1 MLKIKRTLDIMITI
15 LLLFLMCYPIMDSQ
29 IHEIL
34 GVMMMI
40 CFIIHHVLNRQWY
53 HSLLK
58 GHYPLLRKIIL
69 IINTLLFIDLILVFI
84 SGLTMSDIFP
94 FFNFIRAS
102 TARRLH
108 MSLTHWSFILMAI
121 HLGLHLQSMLIPI
134 QKRIKKS
141 HFPHILMYIPY
152 VLAIYG
158 IIMFINYQW
167 VDYLFILNEFL
178 FFNPS
183 ITLPRMMLDIF
194 SIFLFFTILTY
205 IFIKYLMKRK

>member
-1 MLKIKRTLDIMITI
+1 MLKIRRTLDIIMTM
-15 LLLFLMCYPIMDSQ
+15 LLLLLMCYPTMDSQ

-34 GVMMMI
+34 GVTMI
-40 CFIIHHVLNRQWY
+40 VCFIIHHILNRLWY
-53 HSLLK
+53 HSLFK
-58 GHYPLLRKIIL
+58 GHYPLLRKIIV

-134 QKRIKKS
+134 QKRIKK
-141 HFPHILMYIPY
+141 FHILMYIPY

-158 IIMFINYQW
+158 MIMFINYQW
-167 VDYLFILNEFL
+167 IDYLLILNEFL

-205 IFIKYLMKRK
+205 IFIKYLMQRR

>member
-1 MLKIKRTLDIMITI
+1 MLKIKRILDIMMTI
-15 LLLFLMCYPIMDSQ
+15 LLLLLMCYPTMDSQ
-29 IHEIL
+29 IHEML
-34 GVMMMI
+34 GVTMII
-40 CFIIHHVLNRQWY
+40 CFIIHHILNRQWY
-53 HSLLK
+53 LTLFK
-58 GHYPLLRKIIL
+58 GQYSLLRKIII
-69 IINTLLFIDLILVFI
+69 IINILLFIDLILVFI

-102 TARRLH
+102 TARRFH

-121 HLGLHLQSMLIPI
+121 HLGLHLQSILIPI
-134 QKRIKKS
+134 QKRIKK
-141 HFPHILMYIPY
+141 FHILMYIPY

-167 VDYLFILNEFL
+167 IDYLLILNEFL

-205 IFIKYLMKRK
+205 IFIKYLMQRR

>member
-1 MLKIKRTLDIMITI
+1 MLKIKRTLDIMMTI
-15 LLLFLMCYPIMDSQ
+15 LLLFLMCYPTMDSQ
-29 IHEIL
+29 IHEML
-34 GVMMMI
+34 GITMII
-40 CFIIHHVLNRQWY
+40 CFIIHHILNRQW
-53 HSLLK
+53 HLTLFK
-58 GHYPLLRKIIL
+58 GQYPLLRKIIL
-69 IINTLLFIDLILVFI
+69 TINTLLLIDFILVFI
-84 SGLTMSDIFP
+84 SGLTMSDVFP

-108 MSLTHWSFILMAI
+108 MNLTYWVFILMAI
-121 HLGLHLQSMLIPI
+121 HLGLHLQSILIPI

-141 HFPHILMYIPY
+141 HFSHILMYFPY
-152 VLAIYG
+152 VLAIDG

-167 VDYLFILNEFL
+167 IDYLFGLNEFL

-205 IFIKYLMKRK
+205 IFIKYLIKRK

>member
-1 MLKIKRTLDIMITI
+1 MLKIRRTLDIIMTM
-15 LLLFLMCYPIMDSQ
+15 LLLLLMCYPTMDSQ

-34 GVMMMI
+34 GVTMI
-40 CFIIHHVLNRQWY
+40 VCFIIHHILNRQWY
-53 HSLLK
+53 HSLFK
-58 GHYPLLRKIIL
+58 GHYPLLRKIIV

-84 SGLTMSDIFP
+84 SGLTISDIFP

-134 QKRIKKS
+134 QKRIKK
-141 HFPHILMYIPY
+141 FHILMYIPY

-158 IIMFINYQW
+158 MIMFINYQW
-167 VDYLFILNEFL
+167 IDYLLILNEFL

-205 IFIKYLMKRK
+205 IFIKYLMQRR

>member
-1 MLKIKRTLDIMITI
+1 ML
-15 LLLFLMCYPIMDSQ
+15 
-29 IHEIL
+29 
-34 GVMMMI
+34 
-40 CFIIHHVLNRQWY
+40 Y
-53 HSLLK
+53 HSSCSQQAMVSLTIERSLSPSSK
-58 GHYPLLRKIIL
+58 NYSHHQYTFIHRFDFGFYKW
-69 IINTLLFIDLILVFI
+69 INDVRYL
-84 SGLTMSDIFP
+84 P

-158 IIMFINYQW
+158 IVMFINYQW

-178 FFNPS
+178 FS
-183 ITLPRMMLDIF
+183 IHL
-194 SIFLFFTILTY
+194 
-205 IFIKYLMKRK
+205 